1 MNDSRK
7 PPRAMSHVNLN
18 ELPSVGCP
26 NCSCQI
32 FVSNAAMYKK
42 VSAIQAGKAQLI
54 RVVLNICQDC
64 GALSQAIG
72 DELKLVEVVP
82 LEKEETDDGT

>member
-1 MNDSRK
+1 
-7 PPRAMSHVNLN
+7 
-18 ELPSVGCP
+18 
-26 NCSCQI
+26 
-32 FVSNAAMYKK
+32 MYKK